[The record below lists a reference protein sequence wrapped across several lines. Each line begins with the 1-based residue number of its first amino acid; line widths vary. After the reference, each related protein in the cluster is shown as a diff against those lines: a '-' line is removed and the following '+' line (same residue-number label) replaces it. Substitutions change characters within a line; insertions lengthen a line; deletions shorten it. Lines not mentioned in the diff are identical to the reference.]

1 MGTNNFTGKITGTL
15 TEIKQA
21 ETLLLDDEVGAMEF
35 TLDTGAGPIVLLA
48 LDTDGTAYRTLQND
62 ARFRKGVRVIA
73 FLKGAR
79 CVCLRLDRPEQHSKK
94 VETDIGRLKQRFGT
108 AGREG

>member
-35 TLDTGAGPIVLLA
+35 TLDTDTEPIVLLA
-48 LDTDGTAYRTLQND
+48 LDTDGTAYHTLQND

-79 CVCLRLDRPEQHSKK
+79 CVSLRLDRPEQRSKK
-94 VETDIGRLKQRFGT
+94 VSGLNRS
-108 AGREG
+108 